1 MPGSAPS
8 SCGGPSVVFLIFRLL
23 RNQNNSPARAAMT
36 TIGMAT
42 LTPITVPFATPLCE
56 EEAVANNVDV
66 AVDVESGVVVVVFK
80 T

>member
-8 SCGGPSVVFLIFRLL
+8 SCGGASVAFLAFILL
-23 RNQNNSPARAAMT
+23 RNQNSRPARAATT

-42 LTPITVPFATPLCE
+42 LTPITVPFDTPLWE
-56 EEAVANNVDV
+56 EEAAADGADV
-66 AVDVESGVVVVVFK
+66 AVDVELGVVVVVFK